1 MVKKKDEI
9 PDWVTDEIQNA
20 KFEKPKKLKIS
31 GYVLEMY
38 QEDNKI
44 DTQLYEP
51 VEDGRQIVTMDLS
64 EKIKISELEKG
75 LVYEFNFEQH
85 KAPLSKKVSEFLE
98 KEKEIEIPMEMD
110 KNTKNFI
117 CKKCGLYAS
126 REQISDIRYKL
137 NQKERTRDD
146 KSDDYL
152 EWWNKSKKDKN
163 LDN

>member
-1 MVKKKDEI
+1 MVKKKDGI

-51 VEDGRQIVTMDLS
+51 VEDGRQIVTMDLP
-64 EKIKISELEKG
+64 EKSKILELEKG
-75 LVYEFNFEQH
+75 LVYEFTFEQY

-98 KEKEIEIPMEMD
+98 KEKEIEMNTIYDFKLKSIKLIDEGGSNQASED
-110 KNTKNFI
+110 KI
-117 CKKCGLYAS
+117 
-126 REQISDIRYKL
+126 E
-137 NQKERTRDD
+137 E
-146 KSDDYL
+146 
-152 EWWNKSKKDKN
+152 
-163 LDN
+163 

>member
-9 PDWVTDEIQNA
+9 PNWVTDEIQNA

-64 EKIKISELEKG
+64 EKIKILELEKG
-75 LVYEFNFEQH
+75 LVYEFTFEQH

-98 KEKEIEIPMEMD
+98 KEKEIEMNAIYDFKLKSIKLIDEVGS
-110 KNTKNFI
+110 NE
-117 CKKCGLYAS
+117 AS
-126 REQISDIRYKL
+126 
-137 NQKERTRDD
+137 
-146 KSDDYL
+146 
-152 EWWNKSKKDKN
+152 KDRIEE
-163 LDN
+163 

>member
-1 MVKKKDEI
+1 MVKKKDGI

-51 VEDGRQIVTMDLS
+51 VEDGRQIVTMDLP
-64 EKIKISELEKG
+64 EKSKILELEKG
-75 LVYEFNFEQH
+75 LVYEFTFEQY

-98 KEKEIEIPMEMD
+98 KEKEIEMNTIYDFKLKSIKLINEGGSNQASED
-110 KNTKNFI
+110 KI
-117 CKKCGLYAS
+117 
-126 REQISDIRYKL
+126 E
-137 NQKERTRDD
+137 E
-146 KSDDYL
+146 
-152 EWWNKSKKDKN
+152 
-163 LDN
+163 

>member
-51 VEDGRQIVTMDLS
+51 VEDENRDKQDLYKLFD
-64 EKIKISELEKG
+64 E
-75 LVYEFNFEQH
+75 V
-85 KAPLSKKVSEFLE
+85 
-98 KEKEIEIPMEMD
+98 EIPMEMD

-126 REQISDIRYKL
+126 REQVSDIRYKL
-137 NQKERTRDD
+137 NKKERTRDD

-163 LDN
+163 LDS

>member
-20 KFEKPKKLKIS
+20 KFEKPKKFKIS

-64 EKIKISELEKG
+64 EKIKILELEKG
-75 LVYEFNFEQH
+75 LVYEFSFEQH

-98 KEKEIEIPMEMD
+98 KEKEIEMNAIYDFKLKSIKLIDEGSSNQASED
-110 KNTKNFI
+110 KI
-117 CKKCGLYAS
+117 
-126 REQISDIRYKL
+126 E
-137 NQKERTRDD
+137 E
-146 KSDDYL
+146 
-152 EWWNKSKKDKN
+152 
-163 LDN
+163 

>member
-20 KFEKPKKLKIS
+20 KFQKPKKLKIS

-75 LVYEFNFEQH
+75 LVYEFTFEQH

-98 KEKEIEIPMEMD
+98 KEKEIEMNAIYDFKLKSIKLIDEGGSNESSE
-110 KNTKNFI
+110 K
-117 CKKCGLYAS
+117 
-126 REQISDIRYKL
+126 DI
-137 NQKERTRDD
+137 E
-146 KSDDYL
+146 
-152 EWWNKSKKDKN
+152 E
-163 LDN
+163 

>member
-20 KFEKPKKLKIS
+20 KFQKPKKLKIS

-64 EKIKISELEKG
+64 AKVKILELEKG
-75 LVYEFNFEQH
+75 LVYEFTFEQH

-98 KEKEIEIPMEMD
+98 KEKEIEMNAIYDFKLKSIKLIDEGGSNQASED
-110 KNTKNFI
+110 KI
-117 CKKCGLYAS
+117 
-126 REQISDIRYKL
+126 
-137 NQKERTRDD
+137 KE
-146 KSDDYL
+146 
-152 EWWNKSKKDKN
+152 
-163 LDN
+163 

>member
-9 PDWVTDEIQNA
+9 PDWVTDEIKNA
-20 KFEKPKKLKIS
+20 KFQKPKKLKIS

-38 QEDNKI
+38 QEDNKV

-75 LVYEFNFEQH
+75 LVYEFTFEQH

-98 KEKEIEIPMEMD
+98 KEKEIEMNAIYDFKLKSIKLIDEGGSNQASED
-110 KNTKNFI
+110 KI
-117 CKKCGLYAS
+117 
-126 REQISDIRYKL
+126 E
-137 NQKERTRDD
+137 E
-146 KSDDYL
+146 
-152 EWWNKSKKDKN
+152 
-163 LDN
+163 

>member
-1 MVKKKDEI
+1 MVKKKDGI
-9 PDWVTDEIQNA
+9 PDWVTNEIQNV

-75 LVYEFNFEQH
+75 LVYEFTFEQH
-85 KAPLSKKVSEFLE
+85 KALLSKKVSEFLE
-98 KEKEIEIPMEMD
+98 KEKEIEMNAIYDFKLKSIKLIDED
-110 KNTKNFI
+110 GSNQ
-117 CKKCGLYAS
+117 AS
-126 REQISDIRYKL
+126 KEDI
-137 NQKERTRDD
+137 KE
-146 KSDDYL
+146 
-152 EWWNKSKKDKN
+152 
-163 LDN
+163 